1 MARIFT
7 RGGWWAVVV
16 PVGILGVLFV
26 AVLRAPSEQAPS
38 LEASPATVF
47 VPSFERLPPVPL
59 GHYELWVQQ
68 PDGGSH
74 RLGAFTV
81 LPGGSL
87 VSLSGEPL
95 GDIAVAELP
104 PVDSLLLLTVV
115 SGSELSIERPDR
127 VLLRGTLAATEVR
140 FEAAVPA
147 ATGTHRAMLLAPTD
161 AKAPDTSGV
170 WFAAPSTVRGKPRAG
185 LALSA
190 PPPGWAYGGF
200 VTTAAGTVLPTGAF
214 VHPAA
219 RDQSAAFS
227 GTANALAFPGE
238 DFVRHAPE
246 HVTFPLNLAD
256 GRTTLSVSLLPDFA
270 PESAAPFVSLLTARI
285 PYQQKTGEG
294 FPLEA
299 VSPETFPGGTG
310 VFEQRERADDGMS
323 GTQ

>member
-1 MARIFT
+1 M
-7 RGGWWAVVV
+7 V

-38 LEASPATVF
+38 SEAPARAVF

-59 GHYELWVQQ
+59 GHYELWVQK

-87 VSLSGEPL
+87 VTLSGEPL
-95 GDIAVAELP
+95 GDIAATELP

-115 SGSELSIERPDR
+115 QGTELAIERPDR
-127 VLLRGTLAATEVR
+127 VLLRGTLATTSVQ
-140 FEAAVPA
+140 FDQGVPKAA
-147 ATGTHRAMLLAPTD
+147 GTHRAMLLAPTD

-170 WFAAPSTVRGKPRAG
+170 WFAVPSAVRGKPRAG
-185 LALSA
+185 LALPAA
-190 PPPGWAYGGF
+190 PKGWVYGGF

-214 VHPAA
+214 QDQAA

-227 GTANALAFPGE
+227 GEAKALAFPGE
-238 DFVRHAPE
+238 DFVRRAPE
-246 HVTFPLNLAD
+246 HVVFPLNLAD

-270 PESAAPFVSLLTARI
+270 PEGAAPFVPLLAARI
-285 PYQQKTGEG
+285 PYQQKAGDA
-294 FPLEA
+294 FPLDA
-299 VSPETFPGGTG
+299 VSPDTLPSGTG
-310 VFEQRERADDGMS
+310 VFEQRS
-323 GTQ
+323 LPQTP